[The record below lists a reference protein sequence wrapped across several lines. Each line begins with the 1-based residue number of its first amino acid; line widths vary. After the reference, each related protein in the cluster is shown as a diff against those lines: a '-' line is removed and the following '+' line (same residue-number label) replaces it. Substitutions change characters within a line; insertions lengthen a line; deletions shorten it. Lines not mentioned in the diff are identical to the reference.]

1 MMEVVAYADTHS
13 EHRFSGKSPRECDGE
28 ELIKKITSSSG
39 DFRRDVNRLTRLCTT
54 ALRQFQKLGE
64 DRTSFTRETSRTVG
78 PTYATRNHARPAHVV
93 DKLIQPQTIR
103 PRRLKRRRQSPLRRQ
118 RRQSPIRRQRRRSP
132 LKMTAMSLYVVLNI
146 LSRSRRSR
154 RVCWRQ
160 RCRFT

>member
-1 MMEVVAYADTHS
+1 MSHTQTSIQNTDSAAS
-13 EHRFSGKSPRECDGE
+13 HRGNVTERNSLRRSHRHRA
-28 ELIKKITSSSG
+28 TSVETS
-39 DFRRDVNRLTRLCTT
+39 T
-54 ALRQFQKLGE
+54 RQFQKLGE

-78 PTYATRNHARPAHVV
+78 PTYATRNHTRPAHVV
-93 DKLIQPQTIR
+93 DKLTQAPTIL
-103 PRRLKRRRQSPLRRQ
+103 PSRLKRRRQSLLRRQ

-154 RVCWRQ
+154 RSRRVCWRR